1 MKYIAIVLILI
12 LSSCTG
18 TEDRVKR
25 PLNDLIYDDKK
36 IEKIKKKSKK
46 KKKLY

>member
-18 TEDRVKR
+18 TDDRVKR
-25 PLNDLIYDDKK
+25 PLNDLIYDGKEIK
-36 IEKIKKKSKK
+36 KIKKKIKK
-46 KKKLY
+46 